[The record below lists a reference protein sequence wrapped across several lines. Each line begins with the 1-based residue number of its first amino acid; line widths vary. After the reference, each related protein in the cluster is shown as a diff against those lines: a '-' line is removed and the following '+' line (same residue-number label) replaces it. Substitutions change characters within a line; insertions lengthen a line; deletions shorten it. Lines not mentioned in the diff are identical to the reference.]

1 MYHLANI
8 LYPVSNI
15 LFIRLA
21 SVPEP
26 MNADTKILLTAD
38 RIRQRIAELGG
49 EITRDYAGRRPVL
62 VGVLNGAVVF
72 LADLMREIDLP
83 LEMYMMAASSYKG
96 TESTGSVEI
105 TKPLDADISGRDV
118 ILVEDIVDT
127 GITLQ
132 RLLSDLQAESPA
144 SLEVCALLNKPSR
157 RVADIP
163 TPRYIAFDIPDEFV
177 VGYGLDYNQQYRN
190 LPHIA
195 VLEFLPP

>member
-1 MYHLANI
+1 
-8 LYPVSNI
+8 
-15 LFIRLA
+15 
-21 SVPEP
+21 
-26 MNADTKILLTAD
+26 MNTDTKILIDAD

-83 LEMYMMAASSYKG
+83 LEMYMMAASSYEG

-105 TKPLDADISGRDV
+105 TRSLDADISGRDV

-132 RLLSDLQAESPA
+132 RLLTDLQAENPA
-144 SLEVCALLNKPSR
+144 SLEVCALLSKPSR
-157 RVADIP
+157 RVVES
-163 TPRYIAFDIPDEFV
+163 RVKYIGFDIPDEFV
-177 VGYGLDYNQQYRN
+177 IGYGLDYNQQYRN
-190 LPHIA
+190 LPYIA
-195 VLEFLPP
+195 TIESLPP

>member
-1 MYHLANI
+1 
-8 LYPVSNI
+8 
-15 LFIRLA
+15 
-21 SVPEP
+21 
-26 MNADTKILLTAD
+26 MNADTKILFSAD

-83 LEMYMMAASSYKG
+83 LEVYMMSASSYEG

-105 TKPLDADISGRDV
+105 TKHLDADISGRDV

-132 RLLSDLQAESPA
+132 RLLTDLQAENPA
-144 SLEVCALLNKPSR
+144 SLEVCALLSKPSR

-163 TPRYIAFDIPDEFV
+163 TPRYIAFNIPDEFV
-177 VGYGLDYNQQYRN
+177 IGYGLDYNQQYRN
-190 LPHIA
+190 LPYIA
-195 VLEFLPP
+195 TIESLPP

>member
-1 MYHLANI
+1 
-8 LYPVSNI
+8 
-15 LFIRLA
+15 
-21 SVPEP
+21 
-26 MNADTKILLTAD
+26 MNTETKILFTAD
-38 RIRQRIAELGG
+38 SIRQRIAELGG
-49 EITRDYAGRRPVL
+49 EITRDYAGKRPVL

-83 LEMYMMAASSYKG
+83 LEMYMMAASSYEG

-105 TKPLDADISGRDV
+105 TRSLDADISGRDV

-132 RLLSDLQAESPA
+132 RLLSDLQAENPA
-144 SLEVCALLNKPSR
+144 SLEVCALLSKPSR
-157 RVADIP
+157 RQVEVP
-163 TPRYIAFDIPDEFV
+163 VRYVGFEIPDEFV

-195 VLEFLPP
+195 TIESLPP